1 MNADERGSEN
11 KPLGVP
17 GWGGETLPAAGSPA
31 SPQVPGPWS
40 LAPVQRWMQAVIMH
54 PDGVEAGL
62 ASDAARQHLDVAPA
76 DVEQVIERS
85 EAQTSVERL
94 SIYANAYYAR
104 LLECLGEEF
113 PVLRQTLGEET
124 FNGFAFGYLQSYPS
138 QSYTLGKLG
147 ENFARY
153 LTETRPAETDNFD
166 LPAEP
171 DSGTLPAEPDSGDVP
186 AEPDSGDVP
195 ANWPEF
201 LIDLA
206 MLEWTFSQ
214 VFDGPGV
221 EHETLLTSEQ
231 LQAIDAEQWPA
242 ARLEVV
248 PCLKLLALRFPVNA
262 YYTAMR
268 RDESPPIPGPGASWV
283 AITRREYIVRR
294 HELNLR
300 QFELLSALAAGET
313 IGAAIERAAAVPG
326 ASVEQFIVEL
336 GDWFREWAASDFFR
350 RVVV

>member
-1 MNADERGSEN
+1 
-11 KPLGVP
+11 
-17 GWGGETLPAAGSPA
+17 
-31 SPQVPGPWS
+31 
-40 LAPVQRWMQAVIMH
+40 MH
-54 PDGVEAGL
+54 PDGVDAGL

-76 DVEQVIERS
+76 DVEQVISRS
-85 EAQTSVERL
+85 QAQTSVERL

-124 FNGFAFGYLQSYPS
+124 FNGFAFDYLQRYPS
-138 QSYTLGKLG
+138 QSYTLNKLG

-153 LTETRPAETDNFD
+153 LTETRPTEAD
-166 LPAEP
+166 
-171 DSGTLPAEPDSGDVP
+171 GD
-186 AEPDSGDVP
+186 DVP

-206 MLEWTFSQ
+206 TLEWTFSQ

-221 EHETLLTSEQ
+221 EHEPLLTSEQ

-248 PCLKLLALRFPVNA
+248 PCLKLLAMQFPVNA
-262 YYTAMR
+262 YYTAIR
-268 RDESPPIPGPGASWV
+268 GGESPSIPKPKASWV
-283 AITRREYIVRR
+283 AITRREFIVRR
-294 HELNLR
+294 HELNAR

-313 IGAAIERAAAVPG
+313 VGAAIERAASIPG
-326 ASVEQFIVEL
+326 TNIEQFAVEL
-336 GDWFREWAASDFFR
+336 GDWFREWAAGDFFR
-350 RVVV
+350 RVVTESRATA

>member
-1 MNADERGSEN
+1 
-11 KPLGVP
+11 
-17 GWGGETLPAAGSPA
+17 
-31 SPQVPGPWS
+31 
-40 LAPVQRWMQAVIMH
+40 MH

-62 ASDAARQHLDVAPA
+62 ASDAARLHLDVAPS

-153 LTETRPAETDNFD
+153 LTETRPAEVDSFD

-171 DSGTLPAEPDSGDVP
+171 DSGDM
-186 AEPDSGDVP
+186 P

-206 MLEWTFSQ
+206 TLEWTFSQ

-268 RDESPPIPGPGASWV
+268 RDENPPLPGTAASWV
-283 AITRREYIVRR
+283 AITRREFIVRR

-313 IGAAIERAAAVPG
+313 IGAAIERAAAAPG
-326 ASVEQFIVEL
+326 ANVEQFIVEL
-336 GDWFREWAASDFFR
+336 GDWFREWAANDFFR

>member
-17 GWGGETLPAAGSPA
+17 RWGGETPRAAGSPA
-31 SPQVPGPWS
+31 SPLAAGPWS
-40 LAPVQRWMQAVIMH
+40 LAPIQRWMQAVIMH

-62 ASDAARQHLDVAPA
+62 ASDAARQHLEVAPA

-113 PVLRQTLGEET
+113 PILRQTLGEET

-153 LTETRPAETDNFD
+153 LTETRPAEDDSFD

-171 DSGTLPAEPDSGDVP
+171 DSGDM
-186 AEPDSGDVP
+186 P

-206 MLEWTFSQ
+206 TLEWTFGQ

-268 RDESPPIPGPGASWV
+268 ADENPPVPGSAASWV
-283 AITRREYIVRR
+283 AITRRKYIVRR
-294 HELNLR
+294 HELNPR

-313 IGAAIERAAAVPG
+313 IGAAIERAAAAPG

-336 GDWFREWAASDFFR
+336 GDWFREWAANDFFR
-350 RVVV
+350 RVVTG

>member
-1 MNADERGSEN
+1 MNADERGSES
-11 KPLGVP
+11 KVGVPPLGGDAP
-17 GWGGETLPAAGSPA
+17 FLSESHERRPPKGGTPTSP
-31 SPQVPGPWS
+31 

-85 EAQTSVERL
+85 EAQTSIERL

-153 LTETRPAETDNFD
+153 LTETRPAEVDSFD

-186 AEPDSGDVP
+186 A
-195 ANWPEF
+195 NWPEF

-206 MLEWTFSQ
+206 TLEWTFSQ
-214 VFDGPGV
+214 VFDGLGV

-268 RDESPPIPGPGASWV
+268 RDESPPIPGPAASWV
-283 AITRREYIVRR
+283 AITRREFIVRR

-300 QFELLSALAAGET
+300 QFELLSGLAAGET

-326 ASVEQFIVEL
+326 TSIEQFIVEL
-336 GDWFREWAASDFFR
+336 GDWFREWAANEFFR
-350 RVVV
+350 RVVVP

>member
-1 MNADERGSEN
+1 MNADERGSEVGVP
-11 KPLGVP
+11 PLG
-17 GWGGETLPAAGSPA
+17 GGVAFGSDSLGPPKGGTPS
-31 SPQVPGPWS
+31 SP
-40 LAPVQRWMQAVIMH
+40 LAPVQRWMQAVVMH

-85 EAQTSVERL
+85 AAQTSVERL

-153 LTETRPAETDNFD
+153 LAKTRPAESDD
-166 LPAEP
+166 
-171 DSGTLPAEPDSGDVP
+171 
-186 AEPDSGDVP
+186 GDVP

-206 MLEWTFSQ
+206 TLEWTFSQ

-221 EHETLLTSEQ
+221 EHETLLSSED

-248 PCLKLLALRFPVNA
+248 PCLKLLALRFPVNV

-268 RDESPPIPGPGASWV
+268 RDENPPVPAPAASWV
-283 AITRREYIVRR
+283 AITRREFIVRR

-300 QFELLSALAAGET
+300 QFELLGALAAGET
-313 IGAAIERAAAVPG
+313 IGAAIERAAAAPG

-336 GDWFREWAASDFFR
+336 GDWFREWAANDFFR
-350 RVVV
+350 RVVTG

>member
-1 MNADERGSEN
+1 MNAEERGSEN
-11 KPLGVP
+11 KPHGVP
-17 GWGGETLPAAGSPA
+17 GWGDETLRASGSPA
-31 SPQVPGPWS
+31 SPLVPGPWS
-40 LAPVQRWMQAVIMH
+40 LAPIQRWMQAVIMH

-113 PVLRQTLGEET
+113 PILRQTLGEET

-153 LTETRPAETDNFD
+153 LAETQPAESED
-166 LPAEP
+166 
-171 DSGTLPAEPDSGDVP
+171 GDM
-186 AEPDSGDVP
+186 P

-206 MLEWTFSQ
+206 TLEWTFSQ

-248 PCLKLLALRFPVNA
+248 QCLKLLALRFPVNA

-268 RDESPPIPGPGASWV
+268 RDESPPIPGPSASWV
-283 AITRREYIVRR
+283 AITRREFIVRR

-300 QFELLSALAAGET
+300 QFELLSALIAGET
-313 IGAAIERAAAVPG
+313 IGAAIERAAAAPG
-326 ASVEQFIVEL
+326 ANVEQFIVEL
-336 GDWFREWAASDFFR
+336 GDWFREWAANDFFR